1 LTYKTSHVIVIAFLL
16 PLVTA
21 QSGFAQYTIVYDLFK
36 VSQLNPSGFDDVVA
50 RNSSK
55 FDSRFHA
62 CLKSTITVVAAL
74 EKQSDNQCHHTDP
87 GWQQKCLQENPVRGV
102 PAALTDIG
110 RVTRHEAAWLQTES
124 GKLALQVA
132 YTFEALMR
140 SFDQEE
146 YQQMRLL
153 LGKPAADAKRAE
165 MLAML
170 NGPRIQ
176 QFDQILRPVML
187 CN

>member
-1 LTYKTSHVIVIAFLL
+1 
-16 PLVTA
+16 
-21 QSGFAQYTIVYDLFK
+21 
-36 VSQLNPSGFDDVVA
+36 
-50 RNSSK
+50 
-55 FDSRFHA
+55 
-62 CLKSTITVVAAL
+62 
-74 EKQSDNQCHHTDP
+74 
-87 GWQQKCLQENPVRGV
+87 
-102 PAALTDIG
+102 
-110 RVTRHEAAWLQTES
+110 
-124 GKLALQVA
+124 
-132 YTFEALMR
+132 MR